1 MRKCMKER
9 AIQLSY
15 FAFFLLL
22 CIAMCFG
29 SFTASPIAYAT
40 ADDSLK
46 YDQTDVLDD
55 LESMTID
62 GKPFDVRDWA
72 FSEEHTTNVVMFT
85 EYCYSFYS
93 NKQNNYGLY
102 VYVWNPRGLAYSERS
117 VLNQIQLSA
126 GNDEHYEKYSLR
138 FLNKSERAGYEGLF
152 YKFKL
157 ALTDSEKESM
167 LSDLNSSER
176 VYHVSGIELLV
187 DGERNATDY
196 TVNLVYRY
204 SGYADGYGSVASEGD
219 TLTCTTEQ
227 GEVLTLDVYS
237 TFYRP
242 DGMSGDLAT
251 QDTLHSVY
259 FAVPND
265 VLAKYGALTA
275 VHATWLNA
283 LTSPILV
290 TGNETVYNALL
301 PFLGSYVDGGDFQYV
316 ADDNANTDFPYALI
330 ASKYAGSASWNSA
343 SYGFSYLSYNVN
355 RTYTVSD
362 SDLYTLCYAF
372 LAENGNAEN
381 YILSAEALL
390 DYFTDY
396 TGEHGGE
403 LVNGK
408 YSRTLFASVDADFT
422 DVNICADDTFSL
434 TDATIDRNWWE
445 NWLGTGG
452 TVGDSQVYDGI
463 PAIQAI
469 DFEADFDVSPE
480 VFCDTFYIADSDY
493 DTFHSFC
500 EAMDRN
506 DRTVFLLRYM
516 QTEYSSYEVVEY
528 ERGKGDWTLLGTN
541 FGYDYIDT
549 NAYFA
554 QEWVQLDFDIIDVTF
569 TNGGVD
575 TIIPVVSSPIDAVAD
590 ITPPVV
596 VTDDDEFVL
605 WQILIAVL
613 LLILLAVL
621 LYRFFRWIFSRNTA
635 TTVVNIG
642 EDTYVNGKRRKRKK

>member
-9 AIQLSY
+9 AIQLSC
-15 FAFFLLL
+15 FVFSFLL
-22 CIAMCFG
+22 CVAMCLG
-29 SFTASPIAYAT
+29 SLFASPIAYAAT
-40 ADDSLK
+40 DEPLQ
-46 YDQTDVLDD
+46 YDQTNVLDD

-62 GKPFDVRDWA
+62 GKPFDIRDWA
-72 FSEEHTTNVVMFT
+72 FSEEHTTTVVMFT

-93 NKQNNYGLY
+93 NKQDNYGLY

-138 FLNKSERAGYEGLF
+138 FLNKSERTGYEGLF

-157 ALTDSEKESM
+157 ALTDSEKESI

-187 DGERNATDY
+187 DGDRNATEY
-196 TVNLVYRY
+196 TVNLAYTY
-204 SGYADGYGSVASEGD
+204 SGYADGYGSVSAEGD

-242 DGMSGDLAT
+242 DGVSGDLAA

-265 VLAKYGALTA
+265 VLEKYGALTA
-275 VHATWLNA
+275 VHAMWLNA
-283 LTSPILV
+283 LTAPIFV

-301 PFLGSYVDGGDFQYV
+301 PFLGEYVDGGDFQYV
-316 ADDNANTDFPYALI
+316 ADSNANNSLPYALI
-330 ASKYAGSASWNSA
+330 ASKYAGSASWNEA
-343 SYGFSYLSYNVN
+343 SHSLSYLSYNAN
-355 RTYTVSD
+355 RAYTVSD
-362 SDLYTLCYAF
+362 TDLYTLCYAF
-372 LAENGNAEN
+372 LAENGDADT

-396 TGEHGGE
+396 TDEHGGE
-403 LVNGK
+403 LVNDK
-408 YSRTLFASVDADFT
+408 YSRALFQSVDDAFT
-422 DVNICADDTFSL
+422 DVNIRADDTFSL

-445 NWLGTGG
+445 SWLGTGG

-469 DFEADFDVSPE
+469 DFETDFDVSPE
-480 VFCDTFYIADSDY
+480 EFCDAFYIADSDY
-493 DTFHSFC
+493 DSFYSFC
-500 EAMDRN
+500 EVMNRN

-516 QTEYSSYEVVEY
+516 QTEYTSYEVVEY
-528 ERGKGDWTLLGTN
+528 ERGEGDWTLLGTN

-575 TIIPVVSSPIDAVAD
+575 TIIPVVSSPIDVVAD
-590 ITPPVV
+590 ITPPVII
-596 VTDDDEFVL
+596 TDDGSAW
-605 WQILIAVL
+605 WQIV
-613 LLILLAVL
+613 LAVL
-621 LYRFFRWIFSRNTA
+621 LVLLLAFVLYKFFRWVFSRNTA

>member
-9 AIQLSY
+9 AIQLSC
-15 FAFFLLL
+15 FVFSFLL
-22 CIAMCFG
+22 CVAMCLG
-29 SFTASPIAYAT
+29 SLFASPIAYAAT
-40 ADDSLK
+40 DEPLQ
-46 YDQTDVLDD
+46 YDQTNVLDD

-62 GKPFDVRDWA
+62 GKPFDIRDWA
-72 FSEEHTTNVVMFT
+72 FSEEHTTTVVMFT

-93 NKQNNYGLY
+93 NKQGNYGLY

-138 FLNKSERAGYEGLF
+138 FLNKSERTGYEGLF

-157 ALTDSEKESM
+157 ALTDSEKESI

-187 DGERNATDY
+187 DGDRNATEY
-196 TVNLVYRY
+196 TVNLAYTY
-204 SGYADGYGSVASEGD
+204 SGYADGYGSVSAEGD

-242 DGMSGDLAT
+242 DGVSGDLAA

-265 VLAKYGALTA
+265 VLGKYGALTA
-275 VHATWLNA
+275 VHAMWLNA
-283 LTSPILV
+283 LTAPIFV

-301 PFLGSYVDGGDFQYV
+301 PFLGEYVDGGDFQYV
-316 ADDNANTDFPYALI
+316 ADSNANNSLPYALL
-330 ASKYAGSASWNSA
+330 ASKYAGSASWNEA
-343 SYGFSYLSYNVN
+343 SHSLSYLSYNAN
-355 RTYTVSD
+355 RAYTVSD
-362 SDLYTLCYAF
+362 TDLYTLCYTF
-372 LAENGNAEN
+372 LAENGDADQ
-381 YILSAEALL
+381 YILSAEVLL

-396 TGEHGGE
+396 TDEHGGE
-403 LVNGK
+403 LVNDK
-408 YSRTLFASVDADFT
+408 YSRALFQSVDDAFT
-422 DVNICADDTFSL
+422 DVNIRADDTFSL

-445 NWLGTGG
+445 SWLGTGG

-469 DFEADFDVSPE
+469 DFETDFDVAPE
-480 VFCDTFYIADSDY
+480 EFCDAFYIADSDY
-493 DTFHSFC
+493 DSFYSFC
-500 EAMDRN
+500 EVMNRN

-516 QTEYSSYEVVEY
+516 QTEYTSYEVVEY
-528 ERGKGDWTLLGTN
+528 ERGEGDWTLLGTN

-575 TIIPVVSSPIDAVAD
+575 TIIPVVSSPIDVVAD
-590 ITPPVV
+590 ITPPVII
-596 VTDDDEFVL
+596 TNDGPAW
-605 WQILIAVL
+605 WQIV
-613 LLILLAVL
+613 LAVL
-621 LYRFFRWIFSRNTA
+621 LVLLLAFVLYKFFRWVFSRNTA

>member
-9 AIQLSY
+9 AIQLSC
-15 FAFFLLL
+15 FVFFLLL
-22 CIAMCFG
+22 CVAMCLG
-29 SFTASPIAYAT
+29 SFTASPIAYAAT
-40 ADDSLK
+40 DGVLQ

-62 GKPFDVRDWA
+62 GKPFDIRDWA
-72 FSEEHTTNVVMFT
+72 FSEEHTTTVVMFT

-93 NKQNNYGLY
+93 NKQGNYGLY

-117 VLNQIQLSA
+117 TLNMVQLSA
-126 GNDEHYEKYSLR
+126 GNGERYEKYPLR
-138 FLNKSERAGYEGLF
+138 FLSKSERAGYEGLF
-152 YKFKL
+152 YKFKV
-157 ALTDSEKESM
+157 ALSGSEKERI

-196 TVNLVYRY
+196 TVNLAYTY

-242 DGMSGDLAT
+242 DGVSGDIAT

-283 LTSPILV
+283 LTAPIFV
-290 TGNETVYNALL
+290 TGNETIYNALL
-301 PFLGSYVDGGDFQYV
+301 PFLGDHVDGGKFQYV
-316 ADDNANTDFPYALI
+316 ADDNANTALPYALI
-330 ASKYAGSASWNSA
+330 ASKYAGSSSWNEA
-343 SYGFSYLSYNVN
+343 SYSLSYLSYNAN
-355 RTYTVSD
+355 RAYTVSD

-372 LAENGNAEN
+372 LAEDGNADD

-403 LVNGK
+403 LVNDK
-408 YSRTLFASVDADFT
+408 YSRALFESVDNAFT
-422 DVNICADDTFSL
+422 DVNIRADDTFSL

-445 NWLGTGG
+445 SWLGTGG
-452 TVGDSQVYDGI
+452 TIGDSQVYDGI

-469 DFEADFDVSPE
+469 DFETDFDVAPE
-480 VFCDTFYIADSDY
+480 AFCDAFYIADSDY
-493 DTFHSFC
+493 NAFYSFC
-500 EAMDRN
+500 EEMERN
-506 DRTVFLLRYM
+506 NRTVFLLRYM
-516 QTEYSSYEVVEY
+516 QTEYTSYEVVEY
-528 ERGKGDWTLLGTN
+528 ERGEGDWTLLGTE
-541 FGYDYIDT
+541 FGYEFIDT

-569 TNGGVD
+569 TNGSVD

-590 ITPPVV
+590 ITPPVII
-596 VTDDDEFVL
+596 TDDDGSSW
-605 WQILIAVL
+605 WQIMLAVL
-613 LLILLAVL
+613 LVVLLAVL
-621 LYRFFRWIFSRNTA
+621 LYKFFRRVFSRNTA

-642 EDTYVNGKRRKRKK
+642 EDTYINGKRRKRKK